1 MIAFSSKAR
10 TRSLLFI
17 LGGAASLGQAPFSM
31 WIISIGALFAL
42 YFIQMVA
49 TEEEIGPFQRGWI
62 FGFGYFIGAINWILE
77 PFLIDAS
84 RHGWM
89 APFALAFVAG

>member
-10 TRSLLFI
+10 TRSLLLI

-42 YFIQMVA
+42 YVSQLNA
-49 TEEEIGPFQRGWI
+49 TEVEIGPFQRGWI
-62 FGFGYFIGAINWILE
+62 FGRVRLR
-77 PFLIDAS
+77 FLASECDA
-84 RHGWM
+84 
-89 APFALAFVAG
+89 V